1 MTHRTSI
8 LLPQLAFALR
18 KMARSHNGSSANLG
32 ELEHRIIV
40 ELRLFGSLTMT
51 GLVEV
56 LGNEKAQ
63 VSRTLQS
70 LQSAGLVE
78 RNGLRAPISL
88 SAGGLRLAKTI
99 VANAKED
106 AAIMMIGH
114 TKRDRSLL
122 QEWLPHLWL
131 ASCALLDEESARQ
144 SKVQRSGF
152 AKIDHQLMRQTSSL
166 DLLPPRIA
174 TLGTLLHRSFFLAC
188 KRLVGMAASEST
200 VLAAIWETGALY
212 GEDLARAAGRSKAQT
227 NRTANAL
234 VDLGLVQ
241 RKRALDRHDWIYE
254 AAESAS
260 EATTVLKNELD
271 SREKKFNAY
280 LKRNERKDLLRILLK
295 IYENINHSQSS

>member
-8 LLPQLAFALR
+8 LLPQIAFALR
-18 KMARSHNGSSANLG
+18 KLARSHQGPSANLG
-32 ELEHRIIV
+32 ELEHRILV

-51 GLVEV
+51 GVVEV

-70 LQSAGLVE
+70 LQNAGLVE
-78 RNGLRAPISL
+78 RTGLRAPISL
-88 SAGGLRLAKTI
+88 SASGLRLAKTLI
-99 VANAKED
+99 ANAKED

-114 TKRDRSLL
+114 AKSDRSLL
-122 QEWLPHLWL
+122 QDWLPHLWL
-131 ASCALLDEESARQ
+131 AACALLEEENSRQ
-144 SKVQRSGF
+144 SKAQRSDF

-166 DLLPPRIA
+166 DLLPPRFA

-227 NRTANAL
+227 NRTANTL

-241 RKRALDRHDWIYE
+241 RKRAPDRHDWIYE
-254 AAESAS
+254 TAQSAS
-260 EATTVLKNELD
+260 EATMVLKKELD
-271 SREKKFNAY
+271 SREKRFNAY

-295 IYENINHSQSS
+295 IYENISLPRSN